1 MTAPPLREAFDAYKA
16 ETLSVV
22 LGQAGVSAIPKTKED
37 KVSLWILLLADR
49 KRIERSLGQLTP
61 RCRKALELL
70 QAAGGELRTVRF
82 GSLLSRAGLLEPQSK
97 QKKPAERWATTKPEE
112 AADPATYQEVLAALV
127 KHGLVWTHTNPGG
140 TNAKLAFD
148 APGRFV
154 IIPSAVAAH
163 LPPPP
168 RGTETVREVPHVLA
182 GSARTCQRDLYL
194 AWSTARE
201 TPFQTV
207 ATGQLRMSDLKR
219 LSSQLLMQESIV
231 KGSKESDYRRLFFLR
246 RLAEKLAMLRWK
258 NENGVYQLTAKADP
272 AFLHVDPAQR
282 VHDSFL
288 AWRDGDWW
296 NELWA
301 TYVQGD
307 TRASG
312 TLTDLAPPKVI
323 EARQTVLNEIVRRA
337 KGNATWIWLD
347 TISLWLS
354 TRNENFLVDRTIAES
369 QRPMY
374 YSYGPV
380 TGSPYAFNALAWVW
394 ESCVRDEDLGWRTV
408 EEVFIRSVVTEGLYW
423 LGLVDLGYLQPV
435 TSTGGAAPANVVA
448 VRLTEMGR
456 WLLLGEPKPA
466 LPEEA
471 GRVVIQPNFRIFAF
485 DPIADRVLARLDTFA
500 TRLNAERAIEYELS
514 RDTIYRALLAGKNVD
529 EIKAWLVDVSG
540 NPIPQNVERSLDEW
554 QAAFDRITIRRH
566 VAVVQAASPELI
578 DALLAVESVNR
589 VILQRLGDT
598 LVMVNAKKVDAIE
611 RALLAIDELPTR
623 SGRAEEAVRGSI
635 ALGDDGA
642 VNFAHGMPSLYVRG
656 RLHAFAD
663 ETGGAWRITAASA
676 RRAQESGMDAQ
687 AILSDLRE
695 LVAGPLPP
703 TLETRIKAWS
713 RHYGDAVVQS
723 VTLIE
728 FQDQATLDE
737 LLADPELKRYLK
749 PFKPRSILGLALVD
763 PENLDAVTSL
773 LRERGV
779 AVRG

>member
-1 MTAPPLREAFDAYKA
+1 MTAPPLREAFDAYKT
-16 ETLSVV
+16 ETLSGV
-22 LGQAGVSAIPKTKED
+22 LSQAGVSAIPKTKED
-37 KVSLWILLLADR
+37 KVSLWILVIADR

-70 QAAGGELRTVRF
+70 QAAGGELRTSRF
-82 GSLLSRAGLLEPQSK
+82 ESLLARAGLLEKQSK
-97 QKKPAERWATTKPEE
+97 QPKPAERWATTRPED
-112 AADPATYQEVLAALV
+112 AADPVTFQEVLAALV

-140 TNAKLAFD
+140 TNAKLAFE

-154 IIPSAVAAH
+154 IILPVVAAH

-168 RGTETVREVPHVLA
+168 KGTETVREVPLVLA
-182 GSARTCQRDLYL
+182 ASARTCQRDLYL
-194 AWSTARE
+194 VWSTARE
-201 TPFQTV
+201 MPFQAV

-219 LSSQLLMQESIV
+219 LSSQLLVQENIV
-231 KGSKESDYRRLFFLR
+231 KGTKESDYRRLFFLR
-246 RLAEKLAMLRWK
+246 RLAEKLALLRWK
-258 NENGVYQLTAKADP
+258 AEQGVYQLSAKADP

-282 VHDSFL
+282 VQDSFL

-307 TRASG
+307 TRANG
-312 TLTDLAPPKVI
+312 ALTDLAPPKVI

-337 KGNATWIWLD
+337 KGNTTWIWLD

-354 TRNENFLVDRTIAES
+354 TRNENFLIDRSIAES

-380 TGSPYAFNALAWVW
+380 AGSPYAFNSLAWVW
-394 ESCVRDEDLGWRTV
+394 ESCLRDEDLGWRSV
-408 EEVFIRSVVTEGLYW
+408 EDVFIRSVVAEGLYW

-435 TSTGGAAPANVVA
+435 TPAGGAAPANVVA

-456 WLLLGEPKPA
+456 WLLLGDPQPA

-471 GRVVIQPNFRIFAF
+471 GRVVVQPNFRIFAF

-514 RDTIYRALLAGKNVD
+514 RETIYRALLAGQNAD

-566 VAVVQAASPELI
+566 VAVIQAASPELI
-578 DALLAVESVNR
+578 DALLAVSSVQPA
-589 VILQRLGDT
+589 ILQRLSGT
-598 LVMVNAKKVDAIE
+598 LVMVNAKKVDAVE
-611 RALLAIDELPTR
+611 RVLLSIDELPTR
-623 SGRAEEAVRGSI
+623 SARTEDALQGSI
-635 ALGDDGA
+635 AVDDDGA
-642 VNFAHGMPSLYVRG
+642 IHFAHDMPSLYVRG

-663 ETGGAWRITAASA
+663 ETGGIWRITASSV
-676 RRAQESGMDAQ
+676 RRAQETGVDAQ
-687 AILSDLRE
+687 TILSDLRE
-695 LVAGPLPP
+695 LVAGQLPP
-703 TLETRIKAWS
+703 VFETRIKAWS

-737 LLADPELKRYLK
+737 LLADLELKRYLK
-749 PFKPRSILGLALVD
+749 PFKPRASLGLALVD
-763 PENLDAVTSL
+763 PANLDTVTSL
-773 LRERGV
+773 LSERGV
-779 AVRG
+779 AVRE

>member
-1 MTAPPLREAFDAYKA
+1 MTAPPLREAFDAYKT
-16 ETLSVV
+16 ETLSAV

-37 KVSLWILLLADR
+37 KVSLWILVMPDR

-70 QAAGGELRTVRF
+70 QAAGGELRTSRF
-82 GSLLSRAGLLEPQSK
+82 ESLVTRAGLLEKQSK
-97 QKKPAERWATTKPEE
+97 QKKPAERWATTRPED
-112 AADPATYQEVLAALV
+112 AADPATFQEVLAALV
-127 KHGLVWTHTNPGG
+127 KHGLVWTHTNPSGA
-140 TNAKLAFD
+140 NAKLAFD

-154 IIPSAVAAH
+154 IILPIVAAH

-168 RGTETVREVPHVLA
+168 KGTETVREVPQVLA
-182 GSARTCQRDLYL
+182 ASARTCQRDLYL
-194 AWSTARE
+194 VWSTARE
-201 TPFQTV
+201 TPFQAV

-219 LSSQLLMQESIV
+219 LSGQLLVQESIV

-246 RLAEKLAMLRWK
+246 RLAEKLALLRWK
-258 NENGVYQLTAKADP
+258 SEQGLYQLTAKADP

-282 VHDSFL
+282 VQDSFL

-312 TLTDLAPPKVI
+312 SLTDLAPPKVI

-354 TRNENFLVDRTIAES
+354 TRNENFLIDRAVAET
-369 QRPMY
+369 QRPTY
-374 YSYGPV
+374 FSYGPV
-380 TGSPYAFNALAWVW
+380 AVSPYVYNSLDWIW
-394 ESCVRDEDLGWRTV
+394 ESCRRDEDLGWRSV
-408 EEVFIRSVVTEGLYW
+408 EDVFVRSVVTEGLYW

-435 TSTGGAAPANVVA
+435 TPAGGAAPANVVA
-448 VRLTEMGR
+448 VRLTDMGR
-456 WLLLGEPKPA
+456 WLLLGDPKPA

-485 DPIADRVLARLDTFA
+485 DPIADRVLAQLDTFA

-514 RDTIYRALLAGKNVD
+514 RETIYRALLAGQNVNQ
-529 EIKAWLVDVSG
+529 IKAWLIEVSG

-578 DALLAVESVNR
+578 DALLTVGSIQSA
-589 VILQRLGDT
+589 ILQRLSGT
-598 LVMVNAKKVDAIE
+598 LVMVNAKKVDAVE

-623 SGRAEEAVRGSI
+623 SGRAEDALRGSI
-635 ALGDDGA
+635 AVGDDG
-642 VNFAHGMPSLYVRG
+642 VIHFAHGMPSLYVRG

-663 ETGGAWRITAASA
+663 ETDGVWRITAASV
-676 RRAQESGMDAQ
+676 RRAQEAGMDAQ
-687 AILSDLRE
+687 AILADLRE
-695 LVAGPLPP
+695 LVAAQVPP
-703 TLETRIKAWS
+703 ALETPIKAWS

-749 PFKPRSILGLALVD
+749 PFKPRASLGLALVD
-763 PENLDAVTSL
+763 PENVDAVTGL
-773 LRERGV
+773 LSERGV